1 MDKDPPDPTA
11 GLVRVGATGIDLDDA
26 AYARVLAAVPWVAD
40 EAVSTI
46 MAEVPAYA
54 GAFSGDLGVRI
65 RDAVRLA
72 LVGFLDLARAGSAS
86 DPSVPIAPSTE
97 GAYELGRGEARS
109 GRGMDALLAA
119 YRIGARVS
127 WRGLSRA
134 AVAAG
139 VSAEEMSG
147 FADLVFTYIDALSAA
162 SIVGHSDEAGL
173 AGLARG
179 RLLERLVRDI
189 VGGEDRAAMLAAAER
204 AEWTP
209 PRTLTAVLLPQGQ
222 VTAVLGLLDARTL
235 HASGELPGLPT
246 DDLAVLLVPDV
257 RGIDR
262 RRLVALLQGRSAVVG
277 PARPWTDT
285 AESYARV
292 LRARSLPRS
301 PRRGTLDTDERLVEL
316 VLLAD
321 PHALADL
328 QAAALA
334 PLEQVRPA
342 VRARLVETLRAW
354 LLHQGRRE
362 LIAAALFVHPQT
374 VRYRMG
380 RLQALFGDRLD
391 DPDEILRLTL
401 ALAVAPAEPS
411 AEPSAELSAESAAA
425 PVVS

>member
-162 SIVGHSDEAGL
+162 SIVGHSDE
-173 AGLARG
+173 
-179 RLLERLVRDI
+179 
-189 VGGEDRAAMLAAAER
+189 LAAI
-204 AEWTP
+204 
-209 PRTLTAVLLPQGQ
+209 
-222 VTAVLGLLDARTL
+222 
-235 HASGELPGLPT
+235 SG
-246 DDLAVLLVPDV
+246 
-257 RGIDR
+257 R
-262 RRLVALLQGRSAVVG
+262 
-277 PARPWTDT
+277 
-285 AESYARV
+285 
-292 LRARSLPRS
+292 
-301 PRRGTLDTDERLVEL
+301 
-316 VLLAD
+316 
-321 PHALADL
+321 
-328 QAAALA
+328 
-334 PLEQVRPA
+334 
-342 VRARLVETLRAW
+342 
-354 LLHQGRRE
+354 
-362 LIAAALFVHPQT
+362 IAAA
-374 VRYRMG
+374 
-380 RLQALFGDRLD
+380 
-391 DPDEILRLTL
+391 
-401 ALAVAPAEPS
+401 
-411 AEPSAELSAESAAA
+411 AA
-425 PVVS
+425 PEPASFVNRSMKPRRSSVRCVYSS

>member
-1 MDKDPPDPTA
+1 MNKEATDSPV
-11 GLVRVGATGIDLDDA
+11 GVVRVGATGIALDDA

-46 MAEVPAYA
+46 MQEVPAYA

-72 LVGFLDLARAGSAS
+72 LVGFLDLTRTGSAS
-86 DPSVPIAPSTE
+86 DPTVPIAPSTE

-139 VSAEEMSG
+139 VSAEDMSG

-162 SIVGHSDEAGL
+162 SIAGHADESGL
-173 AGLARG
+173 AGRARG
-179 RLLERLVRDI
+179 RLMERLARDL
-189 VGGEDRAAMLAAAER
+189 VGGEDLAVVTAAAER
-204 AEWTP
+204 AQWSP

-222 VTAVLGLLDARTL
+222 VTSVLGLLDARTL
-235 HASGELPGLPT
+235 HAGGELPDLDT

-257 RGIDR
+257 RGRDR
-262 RRLVALLQGRSAVVG
+262 TRLVELLQGRFAVVG
-277 PARPWTDT
+277 PARPW
-285 AESYARV
+285 ARAGESYRRAA
-292 LRARSLPRS
+292 RARDLPRA
-301 PRRGTLDTDERLVEL
+301 PRRSTLDTDERLVEI

-321 PHALADL
+321 PQALADL
-328 QAAALA
+328 RAEALA
-334 PLEQVRPA
+334 PLGELRPA
-342 VRARLVETLRAW
+342 VRARLLETLRAW
-354 LLHQGRRE
+354 LLFQGRRE
-362 LIAAALFVHPQT
+362 LIAATLYVHPQT

-380 RLQALFGDRLD
+380 RLRAVFGDRLD

-401 ALAVAPAEPS
+401 ALAVDPAAVDATSP
-411 AEPSAELSAESAAA
+411 PG
-425 PVVS
+425 